1 MHGHVIPLN
10 TPLPGSSRTSSPG
23 AARTQRAYTGRIL
36 AKGEHLYHEGGGV
49 PGVYMV
55 ITGAL
60 KGYKVDEDGSE
71 RVMRL
76 YCAGDVLGFEGLAQR
91 EALVS
96 VVAVDTAKVW
106 KVTEQVPVDEQPES
120 LDVTEIVL
128 MGFYRELSLSAQVL
142 EMNRG
147 SAEARLARFL
157 GYYGEQQA
165 QRGCKQQEFLLP
177 FGRRD
182 VANYL
187 GIAPETLS
195 RAFSGLRDKHI
206 LEVSDDHVVVL
217 DPAALRRIAHGNA

>member
-1 MHGHVIPLN
+1 MHGHVIPIN
-10 TPLPGSSRTSSPG
+10 APLPNSSRIS
-23 AARTQRAYTGRIL
+23 ARGTASTQRGHAGRVL
-36 AKGEHLYHEGGGV
+36 AKGEHLYHAGDTVTG
-49 PGVYMV
+49 PYMV

-60 KGYKVDEDGSE
+60 KGYNTDEDGAE

-76 YCAGDVLGFEGLAQR
+76 YSAGDVLGFEGLAQC
-91 EALVS
+91 EALAS

-106 KVTEQVPVDEQPES
+106 KMAERGPVEGQPGMLAVTEM
-120 LDVTEIVL
+120 IV

-157 GYYGEQQA
+157 VHYGEQQA

-182 VANYL
+182 LAHYL
-187 GIAPETLS
+187 GIAAETLS
-195 RAFSGLRDKHI
+195 RAFGSLREKRI
-206 LEVSDDHVVVL
+206 LEVDDNHVVVL
-217 DPAALRRIAHGNA
+217 DAAELRRIAQGNA